1 MTDNQLF
8 YESPVLPGDYMEWK
22 RVSGDATNECCDKPR
37 RMVIYL
43 AEEANV
49 DELLRDKNKQPNFE
63 WAETFCTVMG
73 DKIRIYSD
81 NKFAVEDATL
91 TYYRKPRAV
100 QILNCIDPANGLAF
114 KANQTC
120 ELKDDIVEIIID
132 DAVSILAGDMD
143 STMQYQR
150 NLQNATRNS

>member
-1 MTDNQLF
+1 M
-8 YESPVLPGDYMEWK
+8 PGI
-22 RVSGDATNECCDKPR
+22 V
-37 RMVIYL
+37 
-43 AEEANV
+43 
-49 DELLRDKNKQPNFE
+49 
-63 WAETFCTVMG
+63 AETFCTVMG

-120 ELKDDIVEIIID
+120 ELKDDIVEMVIDEACSII
-132 DAVSILAGDMD
+132 AGDIELFN
-143 STMQYQR
+143 QYSRTKQ
-150 NLQNATRNS
+150 QATINN

>member
-1 MTDNQLF
+1 MIIN
-8 YESPVLPGDYMEWK
+8 
-22 RVSGDATNECCDKPR
+22 
-37 RMVIYL
+37 
-43 AEEANV
+43 
-49 DELLRDKNKQPNFE
+49 
-63 WAETFCTVMG
+63 
-73 DKIRIYSD
+73 
-81 NKFAVEDATL
+81 
-91 TYYRKPRAV
+91 YRKPRAV